1 MLNNKKLYAF
11 IPVRGGSR
19 GIHKKNLYKLGGL
32 TLLERAIIL
41 GQGCEYIDRVLVST
55 DDPEMF
61 EISKKYNVS
70 MPALRPSYLAT
81 DTAKT
86 VDVVLDMIEKIKIKN
101 SYILL
106 LQVTS
111 PLRTLD
117 DLCNFIKKFEDN
129 LQICD
134 AIVSLTEFDNPHPN
148 KVQKIENGFV
158 KSYLGVESMIPRQ
171 ELPKVYKLNGAFYMT
186 STEVLEKYHTF
197 IPEKTIPF
205 IIPEERSLN
214 LDTVYDLYLL
224 EILIQKGMVS
234 FK

>member
-111 PLRTLD
+111 PLRTLG
-117 DLCNFIKKFEDN
+117 DLYNFIKKFENN
-129 LQICD
+129 LHICD

-148 KVQKIENGFV
+148 KIQKIENGFV
-158 KSYLGVESMIPRQ
+158 KSYLGMESMVPRQ

-186 STEVLEKYHTF
+186 STEMLKKYHTF

-205 IIPEERSLN
+205 IMPEERSLN
-214 LDTVYDLYLL
+214 LDTIYDLYLL
-224 EILIQKGMVS
+224 EILIQKGIVS